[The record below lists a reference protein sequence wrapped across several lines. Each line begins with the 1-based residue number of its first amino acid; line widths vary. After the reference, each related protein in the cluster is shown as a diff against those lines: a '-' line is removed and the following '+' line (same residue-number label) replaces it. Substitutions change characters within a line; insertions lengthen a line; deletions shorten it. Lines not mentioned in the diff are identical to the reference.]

1 MSSIIVMLIIH
12 NDSIAISIATAAATA
27 AIHHHRSW
35 SVAALLLLFRRMVA
49 ILFRS
54 SSSCRIVRR
63 SQRQQQPIMKFL
75 RQITNTLLGI
85 DITAIFAFGGSY
97 RCRGGIH
104 VQMLLLLLL
113 FRIISHRRGTCP
125 IVRIPFKVI
134 GRMEFPHSSSSMG
147 GRRG

>member
-1 MSSIIVMLIIH
+1 MLIIH

-63 SQRQQQPIMKFL
+63 SQRQQPIMKFL
-75 RQITNTLLGI
+75 RQVTNTLLGI
-85 DITAIFAFGGSY
+85 GITAIFAFGGSY
-97 RCRGGIH
+97 RCRGGVH

-113 FRIISHRRGTCP
+113 LLLRVITHRRGTCP
-125 IVRIPFKVI
+125 IIRIPFKVI
-134 GRMEFPHSSSSMG
+134 GWMEFPHSSSSMG